1 MLGKIVKEN
10 KTRPSRMQTMSFAN
24 GLDLHSF
31 EAVELDGWFVRV
43 SVTNIDSILVV
54 MQNPATF
61 NTKVGFFFDE
71 LEANKF
77 INFWISSSI
86 DE

>member
-1 MLGKIVKEN
+1 MLGKAVKEN
-10 KTRPSRMQTMSFAN
+10 KLKPSRMQTISLPS

-31 EAVELDGWFVRV
+31 ETVELEDWLVRV

-54 MQNPATF
+54 MQHPSTLI
-61 NTKVGFFFDE
+61 TRVGFFFDE

-77 INFWISSSI
+77 INFWLSSSI